1 LIINVLLFAA
11 ALSAVVGP
19 AHAANKCTVNGKTVY
34 QDTPCHGGGEV
45 IDARP
50 NGAFGEA
57 QPPQRSRRQ
66 SPRDADDVPVN
77 HQAVL
82 NGMATGKPAVGMT
95 ENQLEIAMGRP
106 HRINSGDYQGRQRDQ
121 LIYERDGVTYYVY
134 VRDGVVSSVQRSEGY
149 RASQPQKRCLNSIE
163 IRNLETSASSSTI
176 TERER
181 RELKHEVWKAKNC
194 L

>member
-1 LIINVLLFAA
+1 MIIKS
-11 ALSAVVGP
+11 ALTLCALMAFGLP
-19 AHAANKCTVNGKTVY
+19 AIAANKCTVNGKTVY
-34 QDTPCHGGGEV
+34 QDTPCHGAGEV

-50 NGAFGEA
+50 NGAFGEEP
-57 QPPQRSRRQ
+57 PPQRSRR
-66 SPRDADDVPVN
+66 SARDADDVPVN

-106 HRINSGDYQGRQRDQ
+106 QRINSGDYQGRQRDQ

-149 RASQPQKRCLNSIE
+149 KSSRPQKRCLNSIE

>member
-1 LIINVLLFAA
+1 MKQVIIIAACLSVLPAFA
-11 ALSAVVGP
+11 V
-19 AHAANKCTVNGKTVY
+19 NKCTVNGKTVY
-34 QDTPCHGGGEV
+34 QDAPCHGGGTA

-57 QPPQRSRRQ
+57 VPATQSRRSQ
-66 SPRDADDVPVN
+66 PRGDDVPVN

-106 HRINSGDYQGRQRDQ
+106 QRINSGDYQGRQRDQ

-149 RASQPQKRCLNSIE
+149 RSSRPQKRCPTSIE
-163 IRNLETSASSSTI
+163 IRNLETSANSATISS
-176 TERER
+176 RER
-181 RELKHEVWKAKNC
+181 RELQHEVWRAKNC
-194 L
+194 M